1 MIPGKEVEIGG
12 KKYTLPPLNIA
23 SLRKHREFMSQAKH
37 LADGSVEVGV
47 EDVLKM
53 TDIICDSFKRN
64 YPEVN
69 FAEIEEDLGIDK
81 LIECFSAIMSVN
93 GSGPAL
99 GEKKPGNP

>member
-1 MIPGKEVEIGG
+1 MIPGREVEIGG

-23 SLRKHREFMSQAKH
+23 SLRKHREFMDKSKQ
-37 LADGSVEVGV
+37 LADGTIEPGVG
-47 EDVLKM
+47 EIFEM
-53 TDIICDSFKRN
+53 TDMVRDSLMRN

-69 FAEIEEDLGIDK
+69 FAEIEEELDIAK
-81 LIECFSAIMSVN
+81 VTECFLAVMKIN